1 MLRKKMTLFS
11 DKFLGKK
18 KKYYIC
24 IRLHVVHT
32 TCVPVTL
39 IKHFSE
45 CGWSAKIGHV
55 FCGKTIRAGLYK
67 PALLCCKL

>member
-55 FCGKTIRAGLYK
+55 FLW
-67 PALLCCKL
+67 